1 MRWLNIVL
9 IAVILSAKGF
19 AQEYLI
25 IDTVQYS
32 FMYEYS
38 FQRDSLSKG
47 TPSFQSMMLQVG
59 QQFSRFSPHRDI
71 VADSI
76 LCDKTK
82 KVSIND
88 VLAATGNSKISNL
101 CKYNIYKDY
110 PSKGSAVFTSFLN
123 RNDRYIVKQKLA
135 FDWNIASESDT
146 IIMGYQCNM
155 ATTFFAG
162 RLYKAWF
169 TQQIPLPEGPYK
181 FGGLPG
187 LIVKISDSKNQH
199 VFLLTG
205 IYKPVNASIIYK
217 SESFIPISA
226 EKYVAALEQSKNYA
240 RDLIMGLNIAEE
252 QKAKALYN
260 LNIEN
265 NFIEKTNK
273 K

>member
-1 MRWLNIVL
+1 MKHFIFLL
-9 IAVILSAKGF
+9 VIFYAGICKS
-19 AQEYLI
+19 QNCER
-25 IDTVQYS
+25 IDSVTFVFY
-32 FMYEYS
+32 YDYY
-38 FQRDSLSKG
+38 FQKDSLSKG

-59 QQFSRFSPHRDI
+59 QQFSRFSPYRDI

-82 KVSIND
+82 KASIND

-265 NFIEKTNK
+265 NFIEKPNRK
-273 K
+273 